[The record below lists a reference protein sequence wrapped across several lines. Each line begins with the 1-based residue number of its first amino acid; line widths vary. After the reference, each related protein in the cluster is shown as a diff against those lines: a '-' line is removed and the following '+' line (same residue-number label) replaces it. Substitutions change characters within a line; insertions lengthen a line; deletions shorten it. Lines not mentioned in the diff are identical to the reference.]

1 MWPELGEPRH
11 CTPLLHF
18 CKTVDQFHKRD
29 SAPMVVHCSAGVDRT
44 GTFIAID
51 IQLQRIKHETTID
64 IFNTVRRLCFS
75 RDHIIQTQ
83 VSTATGY
90 VSCVCVCSIM

>member
-1 MWPELGEPRH
+1 MWPEQGEPRH

-18 CKTVDQFHKRD
+18 CKTVDRFHRRD

-51 IQLQRIKHETTID
+51 IQLQRIKHETSID

-75 RDHIIQTQ
+75 RDHIIETQ

-90 VSCVCVCSIM
+90 VLCICVCTFM